1 MIDNNELDSLI
12 TELRRAE
19 KDSAYVE
26 VKAATDKIGKSL
38 WDTISAFSN
47 TRGGTIILG
56 LDEKHGFVGSPQF
69 SGERIVN
76 QIKAGIRGKDAKV
89 SPEPIVS
96 ELDVVSFEGN
106 EIVVLTIEEL
116 PATAKPCFVIV
127 QGITN
132 GSYERLSD
140 GDHRL
145 GAHALYLLSTQGVAS
160 TDDQAAVLTASTDD
174 LDPTLIRKLIDRVRL
189 RRPRALDGTRS
200 EQEALQR
207 LQVLATGSDQPTMAG
222 LLSLG
227 KYPQQFYSQL
237 MISFAHYPGIS
248 KSDLTNGRG
257 FTDISVLEGSIPDMV
272 DDAVSAVLRNLKH
285 RRVVVGA
292 GAEEHPEIPVEAIRE
307 AIVNAVTHRDYS
319 PYAQGDQVRV
329 ELYSDRLEIH
339 SPGGLWGRRLA
350 SISNGVS
357 RSRNQVLAKLLTDV
371 EFRNRQESVCENQG
385 SGVPRMLGVMQQDGL
400 PLPNFKETI
409 SDFTVVLS
417 RHGILNPEIR
427 EWLQKIPGRRTNLE
441 DQTLA
446 LLRHL
451 GPTEVDL
458 LRRQLGV
465 DTSEQVAA
473 LKNLLEQGLV
483 SFSSKSGK
491 YELQEHST
499 RKLSEA
505 EQNVIDSLDMVVPA
519 KLVDIA
525 QSTGRSIGSLR
536 AVIRKLVEDELV
548 VATAPP
554 SSRNRAYLLPQ
565 R

>member
-1 MIDNNELDSLI
+1 MIDSNELDSLI

-19 KDSAYVE
+19 KDSSYVE
-26 VKAATDKIGKSL
+26 VKATTDKIGKSL

-56 LDEKHGFVGSPQF
+56 LDEKQGFISSPKF

-76 QIKAGIRGKDAKV
+76 QIKAGIRGKEAKV

-96 ELDVVSFEGN
+96 ELEVVPFEGN

-116 PATAKPCFVIV
+116 PPTAKPCFVIA

-145 GAHALYLLSTQGVAS
+145 GAHALYLLSVQGVAS
-160 TDDQAAVLTASTDD
+160 TEDQTAVLTASIND
-174 LDPTLIRKLIDRVRL
+174 LDQTLIHKLIERIRL
-189 RRPRALDGTRS
+189 RRPRALDGTSS
-200 EQEALQR
+200 EQEVLQR
-207 LQVLATGSDQPTMAG
+207 LQVLATGSAHPTMAG
-222 LLSLG
+222 LLALG

-329 ELYSDRLEIH
+329 ELYSDRLEVH
-339 SPGGLWGRRLA
+339 SPGGLWGRRLE

-385 SGVPRMLGVMQQDGL
+385 SGVPRMQGVMKQDGL
-400 PLPNFKETI
+400 PLPNFKETL
-409 SDFTVVLS
+409 SEFTVVLS

-446 LLRHL
+446 LLHHL
-451 GPTEVDL
+451 GPTEIDL

-465 DTSEQVAA
+465 DTSEQLAT
-473 LKNLLEQGLV
+473 LKNLIKQELV
-483 SFSSKSGK
+483 TFSPESERYK
-491 YELQEHST
+491 LQEHPT

-505 EQNVIDSLDMVVPA
+505 EQSVINSLNTVVPA
-519 KLVDIA
+519 KLADIA
-525 QSTGRSIGSLR
+525 QNTGRSIGSLR

-548 VATAPP
+548 IATAPP